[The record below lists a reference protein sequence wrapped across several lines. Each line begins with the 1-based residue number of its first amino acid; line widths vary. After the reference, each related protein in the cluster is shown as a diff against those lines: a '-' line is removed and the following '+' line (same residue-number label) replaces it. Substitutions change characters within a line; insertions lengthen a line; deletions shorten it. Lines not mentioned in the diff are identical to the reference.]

1 MKHSVGAFLWDDL
14 DQGQWYEITQIK
26 VLRMNWWILSKGGF
40 IKFLWRAMIR
50 VITDYWSW
58 CGAFQW
64 NSPCESYSSVCEI
77 CLETEIRE
85 YTVHRTSYFPQ
96 IESDYSKAWCKS
108 SIIFYMQHLFGTR
121 RVVEMSSTFCN
132 KICTHCAFYR
142 SKAKLFCGKWP
153 SSRVWRDSA

>member
-1 MKHSVGAFLWDDL
+1 MCMMHSVGAFLWDDL

-26 VLRMNWWILSKGGF
+26 VHRMNWWILSKGGF

-64 NSPCESYSSVCEI
+64 NTPGESYSSVCEI
-77 CLETEIRE
+77 CLETGIRE

-108 SIIFYMQHLFGTR
+108 SIIFYMQHLHLYIQFVTGKAEQVAPLSAPFR
-121 RVVEMSSTFCN
+121 MSLPIGIQIRVQRKSFLQL
-132 KICTHCAFYR
+132 AR
-142 SKAKLFCGKWP
+142 
-153 SSRVWRDSA
+153 